1 MNSPRKIRVLL
12 AKPGLDTHERGV
24 KLIAAYLRDAGMEV
38 LYTGVFQTRESI
50 IHTALQEDVDII
62 GLSYLCGGHQSWTQE
77 ILDGLEKMGLED
89 VTVICGGII
98 PEEDMEQMETMGVKG
113 IYGPGTDMEKIIEDI
128 QGFAE
133 AKSRKNK

>member
-1 MNSPRKIRVLL
+1 VNSPRKIRVLL